1 MNRNLDEI
9 TKQMTPNKQF
19 ITEYLELLIGKK
31 SRYKYNV
38 HWHYIDDEPQYHLW
52 LNGAE
57 FVKKYAGQIY
67 VSAERDPYTSFQT
80 SKDQVKMVF
89 ANDYRMKQ
97 LYQEGVIGR
106 IDWQYDDTLSPEEK
120 LEYSMG
126 KKQDRWEWEDD
137 ESN

>member
-52 LNGAE
+52 LNGE
-57 FVKKYAGQIY
+57 KFVKKYAGQIF
-67 VSAERDPYTSFQT
+67 VSAERGPYNSLQI
-80 SKDQVKMVF
+80 SKDQVRMVF

-97 LYQEGVIGR
+97 LYQEGVIGK

-120 LEYSMG
+120 LEYSTG
-126 KKQDRWEWEDD
+126 KKQNKWEWEDD
-137 ESN
+137 STD

>member
-31 SRYKYNV
+31 SEYKYNV

-57 FVKKYAGQIY
+57 FVKKYAGQIF
-67 VSAERDPYTSFQT
+67 VSAERGPYTTFQT

-97 LYQEGVIGR
+97 LYQEGVIGK
-106 IDWQYDDTLSPEEK
+106 IDWPYDDTLSPEEK
-120 LEYSMG
+120 LEYG
-126 KKQDRWEWEDD
+126 TGNKQDRWEWEDND
-137 ESN
+137 V

>member
-9 TKQMTPNKQF
+9 TKQMMPNKQF

-31 SRYKYNV
+31 SEYKYNV

-57 FVKKYAGQIY
+57 FVKKYAGQIF
-67 VSAERDPYTSFQT
+67 VSAERGPYNSLQI

-97 LYQEGVIGR
+97 LYQEGVIGK

-120 LEYSMG
+120 LEYGTG
-126 KKQDRWEWEDD
+126 KKADKWEWEDG
-137 ESN
+137 ES

>member
-9 TKQMTPNKQF
+9 TKQMKPNKQF

-31 SRYKYNV
+31 SRYMYNV
-38 HWHYIDDEPQYHLW
+38 HWHYIDEEPYYHKW
-52 LNGAE
+52 LNGEE

-67 VSAERDPYTSFQT
+67 VSAERGPYTDTQI

-97 LYQEGVIGR
+97 LYQEGVVNK
-106 IDWQYDDTLSPEEK
+106 IDWLYDDTLSPEEK
-120 LEYSMG
+120 LKYGTGENQN
-126 KKQDRWEWEDD
+126 KWEWPDED
-137 ESN
+137 